1 LRCVVLIRR
10 RLSDTRRAL
19 RSIVQRALCVAA
31 ALTGA
36 CATNACQASGAAR
49 SPDAITPAAPV
60 RVSTVRFLLVND
72 VYVADGQRD
81 GSGGL
86 ARVAALRDSLER
98 ATGGRILY
106 VLAGDVL
113 SPSLLGKWYG
123 GAHMVDAF
131 NASRL
136 DFAALGNHEFDGSR
150 ANLLARVAESKF
162 PWLSGNCTETGGK
175 AFPGVKGW
183 DTLTVDGVRVGVFG
197 TVIVR
202 DYQAYVQCADADTV
216 THALVD
222 TLSRVGAG
230 LIVGLTHRNHV
241 EDVRTLRLEPKVQA
255 ILGGHDHNGKRE
267 EFDGRL
273 VIKAKSDARTAVFV
287 TFTLR
292 NGKWERTDT
301 SFAVRPGQAEEAKTL
316 AVVRGWQ
323 DSLARRIGPD
333 RVIGGSPD
341 AVDATDST
349 SHRGESIFG
358 NFIADALQIGTR
370 ADVGMI
376 NTGALRFDDYIM
388 PGPLTTHQ
396 MESIFLFAD
405 ETRAVTFTLTGAR
418 LREVLEHGVAQGSL
432 LQGPFLQL
440 SGVRYTFDAR
450 LPSGARI
457 VGPLLR
463 ANGKPMAATDNIKVT
478 FVAYPACR
486 GGDGY
491 KIPEAADACKR
502 MEADPKTA
510 KRTVDLVIEHI
521 EGMGGQMVW
530 PRVGRVTRVN

>member
-1 LRCVVLIRR
+1 MLRHIVLI
-10 RLSDTRRAL
+10 
-19 RSIVQRALCVAA
+19 AA
-31 ALTGA
+31 AAIFSA
-36 CATNACQASGAAR
+36 CAPKSAKVNGSL
-49 SPDAITPAAPV
+49 PPTPAATS
-60 RVSTVRFLLVND
+60 RTSTVRFLLVND

-81 GSGGL
+81 GRGGL
-86 ARVAALRDSLER
+86 ARVAALRDSVEK
-98 ATGGRILY
+98 ATGGRVLY

-123 GAHMVDAF
+123 GAQMVDVF

-136 DFAALGNHEFDGSR
+136 DFAALGNHEFDNSR
-150 ANLLARVAESKF
+150 ANLVARVAESKF
-162 PWLSGNCTETGGK
+162 PWLSGNCTEKGGK

-202 DYQAYVQCADADTV
+202 DYPAYVQCANADTV

-222 TLSRVGAG
+222 TLSRVGAK
-230 LIVGLTHRNHV
+230 LIVGITHRNHV
-241 EDVRTLRLEPKVQA
+241 DDVRTLRLEPNVQA
-255 ILGGHDHNGKRE
+255 ILGGHEHIGKRE
-267 EFDGRL
+267 EVDGRL
-273 VIKAKSDARTAVFV
+273 VVKAQSDARTAVLV
-287 TFTLR
+287 TFMLR
-292 NGKWERTDT
+292 NGKWERSDT
-301 SFAVRPGQAEEAKTL
+301 SFAIRPGQTEDPKTVAVIEAW
-316 AVVRGWQ
+316 R
-323 DSLARRIGPD
+323 DSLRHHIGPD

-341 AVDATDST
+341 LVDATDST

-376 NTGALRFDDYIM
+376 NTGALRFDDNIM
-388 PGPLTTHQ
+388 PGPITTHII
-396 MESIFLFAD
+396 ESIFLFAD

-418 LREVLEHGVAQGSL
+418 LREVLEHGVADGSL

-440 SGVRYTFDAR
+440 SGVRYTFDAK

-463 ANGKPMAATDNIKVT
+463 ANGRPIGDADNIKVT

-510 KRTVDLVIEHI
+510 PRTVDLIIEHI
-521 EGMGGQMVW
+521 EGMGGQIVW
-530 PRVGRVTRVN
+530 PRVGRVKRIN

>member
-1 LRCVVLIRR
+1 MRSASQNVRA
-10 RLSDTRRAL
+10 AL
-19 RSIVQRALCVAA
+19 RAGAFAIGTLWVV
-31 ALTGA
+31 GA
-36 CATNACQASGAAR
+36 CALHSNSTLAAATPGATTSNVGLA
-49 SPDAITPAAPV
+49 

-72 VYVADGQRD
+72 VYVAEGQRD
-81 GSGGL
+81 GTGGL

-123 GAHMVDAF
+123 GAQMVDAF

-136 DFAALGNHEFDGSR
+136 DFAALGNHEFDNSR
-150 ANLLARVAESKF
+150 ANLVARVAESKF
-162 PWLSGNCTETGGK
+162 PWLSGNCTERSGK

-183 DTLTVDGVRVGVFG
+183 DTLTVDGVRVGVYG

-202 DYQAYVQCADADTV
+202 EYPAYVQCADADTV

-222 TLSRVGAG
+222 TLSRVGAE
-230 LIVGLTHRNHV
+230 LIVGITHRNHV

-273 VIKAKSDARTAVFV
+273 VIKAQSDARTAVFV
-287 TFTLR
+287 TFTRR
-292 NGKWERTDT
+292 NGKWARTDT
-301 SFAVRPGQAEEAKTL
+301 SLAILPGQAEDAKTL
-316 AVVRGWQ
+316 TVVHAWQ

-333 RVIGGSPD
+333 RAIGGSPD

-349 SHRGESIFG
+349 SHRGESVFG
-358 NFIADALQIGTR
+358 NFIADALQIGTG

-376 NTGALRFDDYIM
+376 NTGALRFDDYLM
-388 PGPLTTHQ
+388 PGPITTHQ
-396 MESIFLFAD
+396 IESIFLFAD

-418 LREVLEHGVAQGSL
+418 LRAVLEHGVAQGSL

-440 SGVRYTFDAR
+440 SGVRYTFDAK

-463 ANGKPMAATDNIKVT
+463 ANGRPIGDTDNIKVT

-502 MEADPKTA
+502 MEADLKTA
-510 KRTVDLVIEHI
+510 KRTADLVIAHI
-521 EGMGGQMVW
+521 EGMGGPIVW
-530 PRVGRVTRVN
+530 PRVGRVTRIR

>member
-1 LRCVVLIRR
+1 MS
-10 RLSDTRRAL
+10 RLLVMVGIA
-19 RSIVQRALCVAA
+19 VAMS
-31 ALTGA
+31 A
-36 CATNACQASGAAR
+36 CARGSRPIGDIAS
-49 SPDAITPAAPV
+49 PQPPVPA

-123 GAHMVDAF
+123 GAQMVDVF
-131 NASRL
+131 NTSRL

-150 ANLLARVAESKF
+150 ANLVARVAESKF
-162 PWLSGNCTETGGK
+162 PWLSGNCTEKGGK

-183 DTLTVDGVRVGVFG
+183 DTVTVDGVRVGVFG

-202 DYQAYVQCADADTV
+202 EYPAYVQCANADTV

-222 TLSRVGAG
+222 TLSRVGAK
-230 LIVGLTHRNHV
+230 LIVGITHRNIV
-241 EDVRTLRLEPKVQA
+241 DDVQTLRLEPKVQA
-255 ILGGHDHNGKRE
+255 ILGGHEHVGKRE
-267 EFDGRL
+267 EVDGRL
-273 VIKAKSDARTAVFV
+273 VIKAQSDARTAVFV
-287 TFTLR
+287 TFALR

-301 SFAVRPGQAEEAKTL
+301 SFPIRPGQAEDAKTL
-316 AVVRGWQ
+316 VVVNAWQ

-333 RVIGGSPD
+333 RVIGGSPE

-358 NFIADALQIGTR
+358 NFIADGIQIGAR
-370 ADVGMI
+370 VDVGMI

-388 PGPLTTHQ
+388 PGPITTHE

-405 ETRAVTFTLTGAR
+405 ETRVVTFTLTGVR

-440 SGVRYTFDAR
+440 SGVRYTFDANR
-450 LPSGARI
+450 PSGARI

-463 ANGKPMAATDNIKVT
+463 ANGKPIADSDNLKVG
-478 FVAYPACR
+478 FVSYPACR

-491 KIPEAADACKR
+491 RIPEAADACKQ
-502 MEADPKTA
+502 MDAEPTTA
-510 KRTVDLVIEHI
+510 KRTVDLVIQHI
-521 EGMGGQMVW
+521 EGMGGQIVW
-530 PRVGRVTRVN
+530 PRLGRVTRLN

>member
-1 LRCVVLIRR
+1 MLRFR
-10 RLSDTRRAL
+10 RLLSSMFAVSAIAFT
-19 RSIVQRALCVAA
+19 
-31 ALTGA
+31 A
-36 CATNACQASGAAR
+36 CSHN
-49 SPDAITPAAPV
+49 TPAFASAPSALATSKT
-60 RVSTVRFLLVND
+60 STIRFMLVND

-81 GSGGL
+81 GRGGL
-86 ARVAALRDSLER
+86 ARVAALRDSVEK
-98 ATGGRILY
+98 ATGDRVLY

-123 GAHMVDAF
+123 GAQMVDVF

-150 ANLLARVAESKF
+150 ANLVARVAESKF
-162 PWLSGNCTETGGK
+162 PWLSGNCTEKGGK

-183 DTLTVDGVRVGVFG
+183 DTLTVDGVKVGVFG

-202 DYQAYVQCADADTV
+202 EYPAYVQCADADTA

-222 TLSRVGAG
+222 TLSHAGAA
-230 LIVGLTHRNHV
+230 LIVGITHRNHAD
-241 EDVRTLRLEPKVQA
+241 DVRTLRLEPKVQA
-255 ILGGHDHNGKRE
+255 ILGGHEHIGKRE

-273 VIKAKSDARTAVFV
+273 VIKAQSDARTAVLV
-287 TFTLR
+287 TFKLA
-292 NGKWERTDT
+292 NGKWSRTDT
-301 SFAVRPGQAEEAKTL
+301 SFAILPGQTEEPKTL
-316 AVVRGWQ
+316 AVVHAWQ
-323 DSLARRIGPD
+323 DTLRNRIGPD

-341 AVDATDST
+341 LVDGTDST
-349 SHRGESIFG
+349 SHHGESVFG
-358 NFIADALQIGTR
+358 NFIAESIQIGTR
-370 ADVGMI
+370 SDVAMI
-376 NTGALRFDDYIM
+376 NTGALRFDDNIM
-388 PGPLTTHQ
+388 PGPVTTHLV
-396 MESIFLFAD
+396 ESIFLFAD

-418 LREVLEHGVAQGSL
+418 LREVLEHGVADGSL

-440 SGVRYTFDAR
+440 AGVRYTFDAK

-457 VGPLLR
+457 VGPVLR
-463 ANGKPMAATDNIKVT
+463 ANGKPILDTDNLKVS

-510 KRTVDLVIEHI
+510 PRTADLVIDHI
-521 EGMGGQMVW
+521 VGMGGQIVW
-530 PRVGRVTRVN
+530 PKVGRVTRLN